1 LLRRLCVAARSPGK
15 GKGMPLLSRLR
26 LQPSDARAVVY
37 HANQDDTFL
46 EGNLM
51 SKPVFCRIIGLFA
64 ALSISVMP
72 VRAQPASDA
81 EGAARELIST
91 MKLEDQFKA
100 LLPMIL
106 KSLKPAIVQ
115 NRADVERDYDA
126 LAPILTQGFAVR
138 VSELSDAVAA
148 IYSSNFSAE
157 ELRAATAFYRTPAG
171 QKFLL
176 KTPSIT
182 QQTMAAGQKFGQ
194 SVGAD
199 AQKRMIE
206 ELRNKGHTL

>member
-1 LLRRLCVAARSPGK
+1 
-15 GKGMPLLSRLR
+15 
-26 LQPSDARAVVY
+26 
-37 HANQDDTFL
+37 L
-46 EGNLM
+46 EGNFTL
-51 SKPVFCRIIGLFA
+51 KPVFCRIIGLVA
-64 ALSISVMP
+64 VLSISLMP
-72 VRAQPASDA
+72 VQGQPASDA
-81 EGAARELIST
+81 EGAARELIET
-91 MKLEDQFKA
+91 MKLDDQFKA

-126 LAPILTQGFAVR
+126 LSPILMQGFAVR
-138 VSELSDAVAA
+138 VSELSDAVVA

-157 ELRAATAFYRTPAG
+157 ELRAATAFYRTPVG

-176 KTPSIT
+176 KTPFIT

>member
-1 LLRRLCVAARSPGK
+1 
-15 GKGMPLLSRLR
+15 
-26 LQPSDARAVVY
+26 
-37 HANQDDTFL
+37 
-46 EGNLM
+46 M
-51 SKPVFCRIIGLFA
+51 SKPVFCRIVGLLAVLLF
-64 ALSISVMP
+64 SIMP
-72 VRAQPASDA
+72 VRAQPAFES
-81 EGAARELIST
+81 EVAARELMNT
-91 MKLEDQFKA
+91 MKVDDQFKA
-100 LLPMIL
+100 LLPIIM
-106 KSLKPAIVQ
+106 KSIKPAIVQ

-126 LAPILTQGFAVR
+126 LMPRLMAGMEAR
-138 VSELSDAVAA
+138 MSELSDALVA

-157 ELRAATAFYRTPAG
+157 ELRAVTAFYRTPAG

-176 KTPSIT
+176 KTPLIA